1 MLKQLRELFNKTLIN
16 PDQEDAPGRE
26 HALRLATATLL
37 IEIVRA
43 DYEEDVRET
52 EAVIRQLQAH
62 FDLTEDETL
71 LLIKEA
77 EQKADHSVS
86 LQDFTR
92 VLHERLSEAEKHTVI
107 EMLWRI
113 ALADDHLDK
122 HEDHVV
128 RKVAGLLYVTHSD
141 LIRIRN
147 AVKATQTD

>member
-16 PDQEDAPGRE
+16 PDQEDAQGRE

-43 DYEEDVRET
+43 DYEEDIRET

-62 FDLTEDETL
+62 FDLTEDETVL
-71 LLIKEA
+71 LVKEA

-92 VLHERLSEAEKHTVI
+92 VLHERLSEAEKHSVI